1 MIVNGMNGMFAN
13 QSFPT
18 DRGALVFGRS
28 ASSCNILFPD
38 NTKGISRMHCKIEQ
52 NGAMCTII
60 DLGSSYGTFLNGMKI
75 QPYAATPLKNG
86 DTFYLGDKSNL
97 FTFQDPNAAMVMN
110 NTPYGGPVT
119 YLNGNVQQ
127 QNPSGNKSK
136 KIIIGV
142 SAAAAVLVIGIVAF
156 VVSNNIKKQE
166 EERIQA
172 QQQLEQQLE
181 QKQQQLEDEQRQSE
195 LEKMQIEQQNQQL
208 QQQLYEEQNK
218 GVIGNAIDA
227 VEAWFD

>member
-28 ASSCNILFPD
+28 TSSCNVLFPD
-38 NTKGISRMHCKIEQ
+38 NAKGISRMHCKIEQ
-52 NGAMCTII
+52 NGAVCTIV

-97 FTFQDPNAAMVMN
+97 FSLQDPNAAMAIN
-110 NTPYGGPVT
+110 NTSNSGPVT

-127 QNPSGNKSK
+127 QNPSANNSK

-142 SAAAAVLVIGIVAF
+142 SAAVVALVIGISVF

-172 QQQLEQQLE
+172 QQQLE
-181 QKQQQLEDEQRQSE
+181 DERRQAE
-195 LEKMQIEQQNQQL
+195 LEKIQIEQQNQQL
-208 QQQLYEEQNK
+208 QQQLDEELNK
-218 GVIGNAIDA
+218 GIIGNAIDA
-227 VEAWFD
+227 VEAWLD